1 MLWRDRGKAPL
12 GYIKG
17 MAADT
22 ALAISNANSE
32 RDALAHYDSMFAA
45 RGMRNDVSGID
56 TQRHL
61 FVQLR
66 EVIKKES
73 SLRGGSLSAERTQIE
88 AGKATLAGVHPI
100 KREIVD
106 VAAAQF

>member
-1 MLWRDRGKAPL
+1 VLWRDRGKAPL

-56 TQRHL
+56 TAASVR
-61 FVQLR
+61 
-66 EVIKKES
+66 
-73 SLRGGSLSAERTQIE
+73 
-88 AGKATLAGVHPI
+88 
-100 KREIVD
+100 
-106 VAAAQF
+106 AAAGGYKEGVILARWLSISGADAD